1 MSLVDID
8 SWLTEYESCEK
19 LSHTILAEIARRE
32 QNRPQ
37 GYTELTRK
45 ITVFLEQFEKELQ
58 QLKQKL
64 DSSSRNR
71 SITFEE
77 TERRQRL
84 IEILQSKLQQSRSKF
99 TSSTRSDLLPS
110 SSGSFW
116 QGDDVPIIDTNNGT
130 QTVEQLK
137 QRQIQIMED
146 QNRGLDALSKSIARQ
161 KELASMLGQEVDEH
175 NVILDN
181 LTDSMDRVDNRV
193 HAETS
198 NIGLVSQADSTWGYW
213 MVILGL
219 FVAIVIV
226 WII

>member
-19 LSHTILAEIARRE
+19 LSHTILAIIARRE
-32 QNRPQ
+32 QDRPE
-37 GYTELTRK
+37 GYPAFTKK
-45 ITVFLEQFEKELQ
+45 ITLYLNQFEKELQ

-64 DSSSRNR
+64 DVSSRNR

-84 IEILQSKLQQSRSKF
+84 IEMLHSKLQQSRSKF
-99 TSSTRSDLLPS
+99 TSSTRADLLPS
-110 SSGSFW
+110 SSSSYW
-116 QGDDVPIIDTNNGT
+116 QGDDVPIIDTNNDS
-130 QTVEQLK
+130 VEQLK

-161 KELASMLGQEVDEH
+161 KELASMLGQEVEEH

-181 LTDSMDRVDNRV
+181 LADSMERVDNRV

-198 NIGLVSQADSTWGYW
+198 NIGLVTQTDSTWGYW
-213 MVILGL
+213 LVILAL

-226 WII
+226 ALI

>member
-19 LSHTILAEIARRE
+19 LSHNILVEIARRE

-45 ITVFLEQFEKELQ
+45 ITVFLDQFEKELQ

-64 DSSSRNR
+64 DAASRNR

-110 SSGSFW
+110 SSSGSFW
-116 QGDDVPIIDTNNGT
+116 QGDDVPIIDTNNGS
-130 QTVEQLK
+130 VEQLK

-181 LTDSMDRVDNRV
+181 LADSMDRVDDRV
-193 HAETS
+193 HTETA
-198 NIGLVSQADSTWGYW
+198 NIGLVGQADSTWGYW
-213 MVILGL
+213 LVILAL

-226 WII
+226 TLI